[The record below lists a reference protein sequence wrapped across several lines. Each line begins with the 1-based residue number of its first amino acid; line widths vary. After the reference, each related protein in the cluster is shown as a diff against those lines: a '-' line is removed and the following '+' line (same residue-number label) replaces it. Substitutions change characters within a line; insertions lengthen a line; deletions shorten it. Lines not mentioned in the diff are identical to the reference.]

1 MKKSP
6 LVIGTDI
13 GGTNLRV
20 AVVNSRGKVLKKT
33 KRPVGEDVVH
43 DLAQEIESLMQKHK
57 IEALGLGVAGVV
69 DRQKGIVLRSPNLP
83 QVNGVELVKALKDRF
98 SLPVYIENDANA
110 HALGEAWLGAGRKF
124 KSFVLLTL
132 GTGIG
137 GGVVYEGQLLQIAA
151 ELGHITVESEG
162 PQCACGNAGCL
173 ETFASATAV
182 VSYVIEAIEQGQESL
197 LKQAHRGNFYR
208 ITAEEVYRAAL
219 DGDGLARA
227 AIKRAGRYLGI
238 GVASLVN
245 IFSPEAVVIGGG
257 LAGAWE
263 LMVPEV
269 IRELERRAFPEL
281 VTRVKIR
288 RAELLDDAGLL
299 GAARLAL
306 VEDR

>member
-20 AVVNSRGKVLKKT
+20 GIVNNKGKVLKKT
-33 KRPVGEDVVH
+33 KRPVSEDVLNELV
-43 DLAQEIESLMQKHK
+43 EE
-57 IEALGLGVAGVV
+57 IEALREEGPFSAIGLGVAGVV
-69 DRQKGIVLRSPNLP
+69 DRGRGIVVRSPNLP
-83 QVNGVELVKALKDRF
+83 QINGVPFVKALQERF
-98 SLPVYIENDANA
+98 SLPVFIENDANA
-110 HALGEAWLGAGRKF
+110 HALGEAWLGAGKKF

-137 GGVVYEGQLLQIAA
+137 GGVVHKGQLLDIAA
-151 ELGHITVESEG
+151 ELGHITVEGDG
-162 PQCACGNAGCL
+162 PQCACGNNGCL

-182 VSYVIEAIEQGQESL
+182 VTYVVDAIEQGQDSV

-208 ITAEEVYRAAL
+208 ITAEEVYKAAL

-238 GVASLVN
+238 GVASLIN

-257 LAGAWE
+257 LSGAWQ
-263 LMVPEV
+263 LLAPEM
-269 IRELERRAFPEL
+269 IKELEKRAFPEL
-281 VTRVKIR
+281 VARVKVR
-288 RAELLDDAGLL
+288 RAELSDDAGLL

-306 VEDR
+306 IGKK